1 MISAKDHNNIN
12 ELRHKIFQE
21 LNLIRVYLKPPK
33 QEADMNEPIILHRGD
48 TIDTLCRKIHNR
60 FVRNYRYSLIWGR
73 SAKHPG
79 QKFNNLDHVVKD
91 GDIVSIYL
99 SRG

>member
-1 MISAKDHNNIN
+1 M
-12 ELRHKIFQE
+12 
-21 LNLIRVYLKPPK
+21 YLKPPK